1 MLILLEAS
9 KIIAREGDFIRL
21 IQPAFIPESDP
32 VEKIDIPGSD
42 VDIPVPPMPAIK
54 LSPPPAQI
62 VMYDCP
68 GLSVII

>member
-42 VDIPVPPMPAIK
+42 VAELIQTIFHNLSSPAEQLLFQRLSCPMPA
-54 LSPPPAQI
+54 
-62 VMYDCP
+62 
-68 GLSVII
+68 